1 MPGAVPDFIPVMA
14 PFIPLWNECRR
25 HLGLAGR
32 LQPSRHVESGAMRT
46 ACSLAP
52 SDARNTRRPPSRH
65 GAFHSTVVARKLAL
79 LGATESEMA
88 DALNINVRTL
98 S

>member
-1 MPGAVPDFIPVMA
+1 MSEIYELPPEVVTRLNAFFGRTRSLGATALPRHSLRHGAFHST
-14 PFIPLWNECRR
+14 WNECRR

-52 SDARNTRRPPSRH
+52 SDARNTRRPVETPHR
-65 GAFHSTVVARKLAL
+65 GLPW
-79 LGATESEMA
+79 
-88 DALNINVRTL
+88 I
-98 S
+98 